1 MSTPKFKKPTYDDLL
16 RENAVLRS
24 EIDKLKQKL
33 GMTSNTTSANLSVSS
48 AANTDSI
55 LMGIQSHPH
64 IHKHS
69 SSVEKIEL
77 FMQLFSGRTDVYAK
91 RYENK
96 RTGKSG
102 YVPACGNEWVR
113 GVCEKPKIKCSKCP
127 KRDLLPLTKMVI
139 DCHLRGKDPHGED
152 VVGVYPMLSD
162 ETCRFLVADFD
173 NDNWQDDVTVFRNV
187 CSQHG
192 LNVYVERSRSGNGAH
207 IWFFFDKPI
216 SCALARQ
223 LGSGLLTVAM
233 EQRHNLSFESYD
245 RFLPNQDT
253 MPTGGFGNL
262 IALPLQGLVR
272 KKGYS
277 EFVNEQFDA
286 YPDQWAYLA
295 GVQKIPAEIAEEM
308 ALKLSR
314 NSELGVLAETETE
327 KKPWE
332 KEPPFPP
339 LNAADFPLLVEL
351 VRANGIYLPK
361 RGCSERAMGRVK
373 RLSAFKN
380 PDFYK
385 SQSMH
390 LPTYNKP
397 RIICTA
403 WETEE
408 YICIPR
414 GLETNLLNL
423 IEGAGST
430 VTIQTLSGSGRS
442 IKIDFVGELHAE
454 QKMAAEALLSH
465 HNGVLSA
472 TTAFGKT
479 VTAAF
484 VIAAHKV
491 NTLVL
496 VHTQALMNQWKNS
509 LERFLQIDESLPE
522 QQKCRGRKKQ
532 LSKVGLLGGG
542 KNNISGII
550 DVAIIG
556 SLIDKGD
563 AKPLV
568 RDYGMVIVDECHH
581 VPAARFETVLRA
593 VTAKYVYG
601 LSATPIRQ
609 DGHHPIIFQQCGP
622 IRYRVDAK
630 EQSFVRGLSHTLI
643 PRLTRFRKP
652 VTEPEPWQITDV
664 YSALT
669 ESKTRND
676 IILQDVGHVIKEKGT
691 PLILTERVE
700 HAKMLTV
707 ELKKVFPDVHV
718 FFLTGKGSAK
728 EKRSVLNDLRNLPA
742 NEPLAIV
749 ATGKYVGEGFDMPR
763 LDTLFVTMPIAW
775 KGTVSQY
782 AGRLNRIYEDKQEV
796 VVYDYVDI
804 HVPVLERMYYKRLAA
819 YSSLGYSVQAFPSE
833 PDPKIGTIFNQQSF
847 LPVLSHD
854 MEQATKEI
862 LIFSPYLSKGRVNQM
877 KRLFLTAL
885 QQGEDVVVFT
895 RPPESFS
902 NASRQKVADIIADL
916 KNSNVKV
923 IVKEQI
929 HQKFAIIDRRIV
941 WYGSIKLLS
950 YGRSEESMM
959 RFENREIA
967 EELLMEVEK
976 DIL

>member
-1 MSTPKFKKPTYDDLL
+1 LRYRCRSTSLIVT
-16 RENAVLRS
+16 E
-24 EIDKLKQKL
+24 
-33 GMTSNTTSANLSVSS
+33 
-48 AANTDSI
+48 
-55 LMGIQSHPH
+55 
-64 IHKHS
+64 HS
-69 SSVEKIEL
+69 P
-77 FMQLFSGRTDVYAK
+77 Q
-91 RYENK
+91 
-96 RTGKSG
+96 
-102 YVPACGNEWVR
+102 
-113 GVCEKPKIKCSKCP
+113 
-127 KRDLLPLTKMVI
+127 
-139 DCHLRGKDPHGED
+139 
-152 VVGVYPMLSD
+152 
-162 ETCRFLVADFD
+162 
-173 NDNWQDDVTVFRNV
+173 
-187 CSQHG
+187 
-192 LNVYVERSRSGNGAH
+192 
-207 IWFFFDKPI
+207 
-216 SCALARQ
+216 
-223 LGSGLLTVAM
+223 
-233 EQRHNLSFESYD
+233 
-245 RFLPNQDT
+245 
-253 MPTGGFGNL
+253 FGNL

-277 EFVNEQFDA
+277 EFVDEQFDA

-295 GVQKIPAEIAEEM
+295 GVQKIPTEIAEEM
-308 ALKLSR
+308 ALKFSR
-314 NSELGVLAETETE
+314 NSELGVLANTETE

-332 KEPPFPP
+332 KQSPFPP
-339 LNAADFPLLVEL
+339 LNAADFYPLVEL

-361 RGCSERAMGRVK
+361 KCCSERAMGRVK

-442 IKIDFVGELHAE
+442 IKIDFVGELYAE

-496 VHTQALMNQWKNS
+496 VHTQALMNQWKTS
-509 LERFLQIDESLPE
+509 LERFLQIDESLSE

-581 VPAARFETVLRA
+581 VPAARFETVLRE

-630 EQSFVRGLSHTLI
+630 EQ
-643 PRLTRFRKP
+643 
-652 VTEPEPWQITDV
+652 
-664 YSALT
+664 
-669 ESKTRND
+669 
-676 IILQDVGHVIKEKGT
+676 
-691 PLILTERVE
+691 
-700 HAKMLTV
+700 
-707 ELKKVFPDVHV
+707 
-718 FFLTGKGSAK
+718 
-728 EKRSVLNDLRNLPA
+728 
-742 NEPLAIV
+742 
-749 ATGKYVGEGFDMPR
+749 
-763 LDTLFVTMPIAW
+763 
-775 KGTVSQY
+775 
-782 AGRLNRIYEDKQEV
+782 
-796 VVYDYVDI
+796 
-804 HVPVLERMYYKRLAA
+804 
-819 YSSLGYSVQAFPSE
+819 
-833 PDPKIGTIFNQQSF
+833 
-847 LPVLSHD
+847 
-854 MEQATKEI
+854 
-862 LIFSPYLSKGRVNQM
+862 
-877 KRLFLTAL
+877 
-885 QQGEDVVVFT
+885 
-895 RPPESFS
+895 
-902 NASRQKVADIIADL
+902 
-916 KNSNVKV
+916 
-923 IVKEQI
+923 
-929 HQKFAIIDRRIV
+929 
-941 WYGSIKLLS
+941 
-950 YGRSEESMM
+950 
-959 RFENREIA
+959 
-967 EELLMEVEK
+967 
-976 DIL
+976 